1 MIRDPTNEEV
11 ARSMR
16 TVRRAHGI
24 NRETL
29 AAQSSV
35 GYNSIRSYETGR
47 VTPGLP
53 NLWRL
58 CDTLDVSMDEY
69 TGFADYRRSKGNG
82 GGIPQ

>member
-16 TVRRAHGI
+16 TVRRARGMS
-24 NRETL
+24 RESL

-35 GYNSIRSYETGR
+35 GFQSIRSYESGR
-47 VTPGLP
+47 VYPGLA

-69 TGFADYRRSKGNG
+69 TGFAEYRRNKGRD
-82 GGIPQ
+82 IPQ